1 MSSHNLV
8 NAIVA
13 GDAIEIENAFNS
25 AMTEKISARLD
36 DYRQEIAQSM
46 FTKESIEIDEAL
58 KTYNVQ
64 VGHPTGARTVKV
76 QAKSKSHAVEVADKE
91 HKKFGERVNK
101 NSVELAKEEFAEIL
115 ASEEFAKLDELS
127 KTTLGSYVK
136 KATGGLE

>member
-46 FTKESIEIDEAL
+46 FTKESIEIDE
-58 KTYNVQ
+58 
-64 VGHPTGARTVKV
+64 
-76 QAKSKSHAVEVADKE
+76 
-91 HKKFGERVNK
+91 RVNK

-136 KATGGLE
+136 KQQAG